1 MRTREAAQM
10 RAKKAARLRLDEEM
24 RPFRRA
30 GKEKNPTSALLRTA
44 RKVLEIPAGEIA
56 KKLGVSRNVV
66 FDLEERERKGTAM
79 MQSLARLADA
89 MDCMVVYGI
98 VPRGGKTFERLHE
111 ERLWARILGEGETAS
126 SSPHAGE

>member
-24 RPFRRA
+24 RPFRQA
-30 GKEKNPTSALLRTA
+30 GKTKNPTGALLRSA
-44 RKVLEIPAGEIA
+44 RKVLEIPAAEIA

-79 MQSLARLADA
+79 MQSLARLAGA
-89 MDCMVVYGI
+89 MDCMVVYGV
-98 VPRGGKTFERLHE
+98 VPRGGRTFERARE
-111 ERLWARILGEGETAS
+111 ERMWGKILGEEETAS
-126 SSPHAGE
+126 SL